1 MRLLI
6 VILLVFVFANAQ
18 VKDDI
23 SIVQFSAE
31 FVKTKEISLTSF
43 KDYNTQTLYL
53 TKNQEIFKKEKIK
66 SLPTIILYNDG
77 KEVIKIEGGISLSLP
92 EDTMKRI
99 QKHIDSILESRF

>member
-1 MRLLI
+1 MKFIIFIFLI
-6 VILLVFVFANAQ
+6 TFVSFTQ

-31 FVKTKEISLTSF
+31 FVKTKEISLTHF

-77 KEVIKIEGGISLSLP
+77 KEVIKIDGGIRLALP
-92 EDTMKRI
+92 EDTIKRI